1 MGDFKLLVALLSVV
15 GTATAQFDRTVIML
29 DNSRWQKVLDSPN
42 GSSPRLYLCV
52 VLVVVFCFLSYY
64 GTQPIALA
72 MPVFSSTFADKDE
85 AIVRS
90 FCRNGTCMFLVH
102 GHLALTDKMCGTYST
117 HSRSTIH

>member
-42 GSSPRLYLCV
+42 GSSPRMYLCV
-52 VLVVVFCFLSYY
+52 VFVFVFCFHLTTVHNLS
-64 GTQPIALA
+64 LL
-72 MPVFSSTFADKDE
+72 PVFSSTFADKDE

-90 FCRNGTCMFLVH
+90 FSRNGTYIFLVH
-102 GHLALTDKMCGTYST
+102 GYLALADKMCGTYST
-117 HSRSTIH
+117 QSRSTIH